1 MGRHCR
7 VKIEIVD
14 YGVSHS
20 PEWPRVT
27 RHDEMGSLY
36 EPVRVR
42 FLAGM
47 IDPRPDQPKGG
58 NVEGKSGLF
67 AAKEPTSWIFEEVS
81 LF

>member
-1 MGRHCR
+1 M
-7 VKIEIVD
+7 
-14 YGVSHS
+14 VSIIR
-20 PEWPRVT
+20 PNGL
-27 RHDEMGSLY
+27 GSLSAMKWVLY

-47 IDPRPDQPKGG
+47 IDLRPDQPKGG

-67 AAKEPTSWIFEEVS
+67 AAEEPTSWIIEEVS

>member
-1 MGRHCR
+1 VGSRLKLWIM
-7 VKIEIVD
+7 
-14 YGVSHS
+14 VSVIRPS
-20 PEWPRVT
+20 LSAMKWV
-27 RHDEMGSLY
+27 LY

-67 AAKEPTSWIFEEVS
+67 AAKEPTSWIIEEVS

>member
-1 MGRHCR
+1 MRRHCG

-14 YGVSHS
+14 YVSVIR
-20 PEWPRVT
+20 PIGL
-27 RHDEMGSLY
+27 GSLSAMKWVLY

-67 AAKEPTSWIFEEVS
+67 AAKEPTSWIIEEVS

>member
-1 MGRHCR
+1 VGSRLKLWIM
-7 VKIEIVD
+7 
-14 YGVSHS
+14 VSVIR
-20 PEWPRVT
+20 PNGL
-27 RHDEMGSLY
+27 GSLSAMKWVLY

-67 AAKEPTSWIFEEVS
+67 AAKEPTSWIIEEVS